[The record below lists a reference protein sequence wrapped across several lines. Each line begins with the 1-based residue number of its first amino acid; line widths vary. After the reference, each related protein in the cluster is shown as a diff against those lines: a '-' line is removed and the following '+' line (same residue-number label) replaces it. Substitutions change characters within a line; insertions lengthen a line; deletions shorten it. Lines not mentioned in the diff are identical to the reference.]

1 MYNSLHYYKWDFY
14 VKRGAC
20 EDMAQ
25 HKKDYV
31 TLNMK
36 MDAALM
42 RRFVTTAKMLVRQKL
57 WLLSA

>member
-1 MYNSLHYYKWDFY
+1 MGFLCE
-14 VKRGAC
+14 RGAC